1 MVMNGYRMCLGG
13 RNMVEFAASSERLII
28 GALIGF
34 AVLLFLIIKVKI
46 QPFIAIMASALIIG
60 LAVGMPFTMITD
72 TLAEGVGTTL
82 QTIAIL
88 IGLGSMFGAIL
99 QVSGGVEVI
108 ADTLL
113 NKFGEEKASWALGVT
128 GLIVGMPVFFESGL
142 LILIP
147 VAFGIARK
155 TQKSVFHYSIPL
167 LAGLAIG
174 HAFVPPTPG
183 PVLVA
188 EMLNVELSYVII
200 LGIIVGIP
208 AMIIAGPI
216 FGKFAGKK
224 FDCPV
229 PSSYLE
235 NEREAQEK
243 KREDVKP
250 PSFILIVCIILLPLF
265 LIILNTLSSI
275 IPFLAPAQPV
285 LEFLGTPVI
294 ALLLSTICGMY
305 FLGIRG
311 GFSVKDITSVMTNSL
326 HSCGNIILLIS
337 GGGMLRFILQ
347 NSGIGEVFGNF
358 VGGLPLPLVLVAFL
372 VAAVVRISVGS
383 ATVSMTMAA
392 GIMASMPAIAEL
404 SQIQLATITI
414 AVAAGATA
422 FSHVNDSGFWL
433 SKSLFEVDEKTNLKT
448 WTVME
453 TLVGLV
459 GIAGA
464 TIVWFI
470 VA

>member
-1 MVMNGYRMCLGG
+1 MT
-13 RNMVEFAASSERLII
+13 EFVASPERLII
-28 GALIGF
+28 GALLGF
-34 AVLLFLIIKVKI
+34 AVLLFLIIKLKI
-46 QPFIAIMASALIIG
+46 QPFIAIMSSALIIG
-60 LAVGMPFTMITD
+60 LVSGMPFSMITD
-72 TLAEGVGTTL
+72 TLAEGVGNTL

-108 ADTLL
+108 
-113 NKFGEEKASWALGVT
+113 T

-155 TQKSVFHYSIPL
+155 TNKSVFNYSIPL

-188 EMLNVELSYVII
+188 EMLGVELSYVII
-200 LGIIVGIP
+200 LGIVIGIP
-208 AMIIAGPI
+208 AMILAGPV
-216 FGKFAGKK
+216 FAGFIGKK
-224 FDCPV
+224 IHCPV

-235 NEREAQEK
+235 NEKEAEQK
-243 KREDVKP
+243 NTGKNP
-250 PSFILIVCIILLPLF
+250 NFWLIVCIILLPLF
-265 LIILNTLSSI
+265 LIILNTLSSV
-275 IPFLAPAQPV
+275 IPFMKPAQPV

-294 ALLLSTICGMY
+294 ALLLSTICAML
-305 FLGIRG
+305 FLGLPG
-311 GFSVKDITSVMTNSL
+311 GFSVKEITNIMTNSL
-326 HSCGNIILLIS
+326 HSCGNIILLIA

-347 NSGIGEVFGNF
+347 NSGIGELFGNF
-358 VGGLPLPLVLVAFL
+358 VGSLPLPMVLVAFL

-392 GIMASMPAIAEL
+392 GIIASMPMVSGF
-404 SQIQLATITI
+404 SQLQLATITI
-414 AVAAGATA
+414 AIAAGGTA

-448 WTVME
+448 WTAME
-453 TLVGLV
+453 TIV
-459 GIAGA
+459 GIVGVIGA
-464 TIVWFI
+464 TIVWF
-470 VA
+470 VVS

>member
-1 MVMNGYRMCLGG
+1 MS
-13 RNMVEFAASSERLII
+13 EFVASPERLII
-28 GALIGF
+28 GALLGF

-46 QPFIAIMASALIIG
+46 QPFIAIMSSALIIG
-60 LAVGMPFTMITD
+60 LAVGMPFDMITD
-72 TLAEGVGTTL
+72 TIAEGVGTTL

-113 NKFGEEKASWALGVT
+113 KVFGEKKAPWALGITGLIVGIT

-155 TQKSVFHYSIPL
+155 TKKSVFCYSIPL

-188 EMLNVELSYVII
+188 EMLNVELSYVIM
-200 LGIIVGIP
+200 LGIIIGIP
-208 AMIIAGPI
+208 AMILAGPV
-216 FGKFAGKK
+216 FGKFAGNK
-224 FDCPV
+224 FHCEV
-229 PSSYLE
+229 PTSYLE
-235 NEREAQEK
+235 NEKEAHEK
-243 KREDVKP
+243 ENGKRP
-250 PSFILIVCIILLPLF
+250 NFFLIVSIILLPLF
-265 LIILNTLSSI
+265 LIILNTLSSV
-275 IPFLAPAQPV
+275 IPFMKPVQPV

-294 ALLLSTICGMY
+294 ALLLSTICAML
-305 FLGIRG
+305 FLGLPG
-311 GFSVKDITSVMTNSL
+311 GFGITEITTVMTNSL

-358 VGGLPLPLVLVAFL
+358 VGSLPLPIVLVAFL

-392 GIMASMPAIAEL
+392 GIIASMPVVANL
-404 SQIQLATITI
+404 TQLQLATLTI
-414 AVAAGATA
+414 AIAAGGTA

-453 TLVGLV
+453 TIVGLV
-459 GIAGA
+459 GIVGA

-470 VA
+470 VS

>member
-1 MVMNGYRMCLGG
+1 MDT
-13 RNMVEFAASSERLII
+13 FSASPERLII
-28 GALIGF
+28 GALLGF
-34 AVLLFLIIKVKI
+34 AILLFLIIKLKV
-46 QPFIAIMASALIIG
+46 QPFVSIMLSALVIG
-60 LAVGMPFTMITD
+60 VAVGMPFSMITD
-72 TLAEGVGTTL
+72 TLSEGVGTTL

-108 ADTLL
+108 AQTLL
-113 NKFGEEKASWALGVT
+113 DKFGEKKAAWALGVT
-128 GLIVGMPVFFESGL
+128 GLMVGMPVFFESGL

-147 VAFGIARK
+147 IAFGIAKK
-155 TQKSVFHYSIPL
+155 TKRSIFHYAIPL

-174 HAFVPPTPG
+174 HAFIPPTPG

-200 LGIIVGIP
+200 LGIIIGIP
-208 AMIIAGPI
+208 AMILAGPL
-216 FGKFAGKK
+216 FGKFAGNKYN
-224 FDCPV
+224 FPV
-229 PSSYLE
+229 PSSF
-235 NEREAQEK
+235 EANDK
-243 KREDVKP
+243 K
-250 PSFILIVCIILLPLF
+250 IVEGKLPGFGTVVAIILLPLF

-275 IPFLAPAQPV
+275 VPFMQPLKPV
-285 LEFLGTPVI
+285 LTFLGTPVI
-294 ALLLSTICGMY
+294 ALLLSTIVAMVLLGMRHGY
-305 FLGIRG
+305 TREELTKI
-311 GFSVKDITSVMTNSL
+311 MTESL
-326 HSCGNIILLIS
+326 SSCGNIILLIA

-347 NSGIGEVFGNF
+347 NSGIGAVFGEL

-372 VAAVVRISVGS
+372 IAAVVRISVGS

-392 GIMASMPAIAEL
+392 GIMAAMPAVAGL
-404 SQIQLATITI
+404 SQLQLATITI

-448 WTVME
+448 WTIME
-453 TLVGLV
+453 TIIGLV

-470 VA
+470 VS

>member
-1 MVMNGYRMCLGG
+1 MEM
-13 RNMVEFAASSERLII
+13 FTASPERLII
-28 GALIGF
+28 GAALGF
-34 AVLLFLIIKVKI
+34 AVLLFLIIKAKI
-46 QPFIAIMASALIIG
+46 QPFIAIMSSALIIG
-60 LAVGMPFTMITD
+60 LVVGMPFGMITD

-113 NKFGEEKASWALGVT
+113 RVFGEKKAPWALGIT

-155 TQKSVFHYSIPL
+155 TKKSVFCYSIPL

-188 EMLNVELSYVII
+188 EMLNVELSYVIM
-200 LGIIVGIP
+200 LGIIIGIP
-208 AMIIAGPI
+208 AMILAGPV
-216 FGKFAGKK
+216 FGRFAGSR
-224 FDCPV
+224 FNCPV

-235 NEREAQEK
+235 NEKEGQEK
-243 KREDVKP
+243 NKGRTHNFWV
-250 PSFILIVCIILLPLF
+250 IVCIILLPLF

-275 IPFLAPAQPV
+275 VPFMKPVQPI
-285 LEFLGTPVI
+285 LEFIGTPVI
-294 ALLLSTICGMY
+294 ALLLSTICAML
-305 FLGIRG
+305 FLGLPA
-311 GFSVKDITSVMTNSL
+311 GFSVKEITNIMTNSL

-347 NSGIGEVFGNF
+347 NSGIGELFGNF
-358 VGGLPLPLVLVAFL
+358 VGALPLPMVLVAFL

-392 GIMASMPAIAEL
+392 GIIASMPMVADL
-404 SQIQLATITI
+404 SQLQLATLTI
-414 AVAAGATA
+414 AIASGGTA

-433 SKSLFEVDEKTNLKT
+433 SKSLFEVDEKTNFKT

-459 GIAGA
+459 GIVGA
-464 TIVWFI
+464 TIVWF
-470 VA
+470 VVS

>member
-1 MVMNGYRMCLGG
+1 MDV
-13 RNMVEFAASSERLII
+13 FTASPERLII
-28 GALIGF
+28 GAALGF

-46 QPFIAIMASALIIG
+46 QPFIAIMSSALIIG
-60 LAVGMPFTMITD
+60 LVAGMPFSMITD

-113 NKFGEEKASWALGVT
+113 RVFGEKKAPWALGIT

-155 TQKSVFHYSIPL
+155 TKKSVFCYSIPL

-200 LGIIVGIP
+200 LGIIIGIP
-208 AMIIAGPI
+208 AMILAGPV
-216 FGKFAGKK
+216 FGRFAGNK
-224 FDCPV
+224 FNCPV

-235 NEREAQEK
+235 NEKEGQEK
-243 KREDVKP
+243 SDGKTP
-250 PSFILIVCIILLPLF
+250 NFWLIVCIILLPLF

-275 IPFLAPAQPV
+275 IPFMKPVQPI

-294 ALLLSTICGMY
+294 ALLLSTICAML
-305 FLGIRG
+305 FLGLPA
-311 GFSVKDITSVMTNSL
+311 GFNIKEITTVMTNSL

-337 GGGMLRFILQ
+337 GGGMLRFMLQ
-347 NSGIGEVFGNF
+347 NSGIGELFGNF
-358 VGGLPLPLVLVAFL
+358 VGGLPLPMVLVAFL
-372 VAAVVRISVGS
+372 
-383 ATVSMTMAA
+383 VSMTMAA
-392 GIMASMPAIAEL
+392 GIIASMPMIADL
-404 SQIQLATITI
+404 SQIQLATLTI
-414 AVAAGATA
+414 AIASGGTA

-464 TIVWFI
+464 TIVWL
-470 VA
+470 VVS

>member
-1 MVMNGYRMCLGG
+1 MEM
-13 RNMVEFAASSERLII
+13 FTASPERLII
-28 GALIGF
+28 GAALGF
-34 AVLLFLIIKVKI
+34 AVLLFLIIKAKI
-46 QPFIAIMASALIIG
+46 QPFIAIMSSALIIG
-60 LAVGMPFTMITD
+60 LVVGMPFGMITD

-113 NKFGEEKASWALGVT
+113 RVFGEKKAPWALGIT

-155 TQKSVFHYSIPL
+155 TKKSVFCYSIPL

-188 EMLNVELSYVII
+188 EMLNVELSYVIM
-200 LGIIVGIP
+200 LGIIIGIP
-208 AMIIAGPI
+208 AMILAGPV
-216 FGKFAGKK
+216 FGKFAGSR
-224 FDCPV
+224 FNCPV

-235 NEREAQEK
+235 NEKEGQEK
-243 KREDVKP
+243 NKGRTPNFWV
-250 PSFILIVCIILLPLF
+250 IVCIILLPLF

-275 IPFLAPAQPV
+275 VPFMEPVQPI

-294 ALLLSTICGMY
+294 ALLLSTICAML
-305 FLGIRG
+305 FLGLPA
-311 GFSVKDITSVMTNSL
+311 GFSVKEITNIMTNSL

-347 NSGIGEVFGNF
+347 NSGIGELFGNF
-358 VGGLPLPLVLVAFL
+358 VGALPLPMVLVVFL

-392 GIMASMPAIAEL
+392 GIIASMPMVADL
-404 SQIQLATITI
+404 TQLQLATLTI
-414 AVAAGATA
+414 AIASGGTA

-433 SKSLFEVDEKTNLKT
+433 SKSLFEVDEKTNFKT

-459 GIAGA
+459 GIVGA
-464 TIVWFI
+464 TIVWF
-470 VA
+470 VVS

>member
-1 MVMNGYRMCLGG
+1 MEM
-13 RNMVEFAASSERLII
+13 FTASPERLII
-28 GALIGF
+28 GAALGF
-34 AVLLFLIIKVKI
+34 AVLLFLIIKAKI
-46 QPFIAIMASALIIG
+46 QPFIAIMSSALIIG
-60 LAVGMPFTMITD
+60 LVVGMPFGMITD

-113 NKFGEEKASWALGVT
+113 RVFGEKKAPWALGIT

-155 TQKSVFHYSIPL
+155 TKKSVFCYSIPL

-188 EMLNVELSYVII
+188 EMLNVELSYVIM
-200 LGIIVGIP
+200 LGIIIGIP
-208 AMIIAGPI
+208 AMILAGPV
-216 FGKFAGKK
+216 FGRFAGSR
-224 FDCPV
+224 FNCPV

-235 NEREAQEK
+235 NEKEGQEK
-243 KREDVKP
+243 NKGRTPNFWV
-250 PSFILIVCIILLPLF
+250 IVCIILLPLF

-275 IPFLAPAQPV
+275 VPFMKPVQPI

-294 ALLLSTICGMY
+294 ALLLSTICAML
-305 FLGIRG
+305 FLGLPA
-311 GFSVKDITSVMTNSL
+311 GFSVKEITNIMTNSL

-347 NSGIGEVFGNF
+347 NSGIGELFGNF
-358 VGGLPLPLVLVAFL
+358 VGALPLPMVLVAFL

-392 GIMASMPAIAEL
+392 GIIASMPMVADL
-404 SQIQLATITI
+404 SQLQLATLTI
-414 AVAAGATA
+414 AIASGGTA

-433 SKSLFEVDEKTNLKT
+433 SKSLFEVDEKTNFKT

-459 GIAGA
+459 GIVGA
-464 TIVWFI
+464 TIVWF
-470 VA
+470 VVS

>member
-1 MVMNGYRMCLGG
+1 MEM
-13 RNMVEFAASSERLII
+13 FTASPERLII
-28 GALIGF
+28 GAALGF
-34 AVLLFLIIKVKI
+34 AVLLFLIIKAKI
-46 QPFIAIMASALIIG
+46 QPFIAIMSSALIIG
-60 LAVGMPFTMITD
+60 LVVGMPFGMITD

-113 NKFGEEKASWALGVT
+113 RVFGEKKAPWALGIT

-155 TQKSVFHYSIPL
+155 TKKSVFCYSIPL

-188 EMLNVELSYVII
+188 EMLNVELSYVIM
-200 LGIIVGIP
+200 LGIIIGIP
-208 AMIIAGPI
+208 AMILAGPV
-216 FGKFAGKK
+216 FGKFAGSR
-224 FDCPV
+224 FNCPV

-235 NEREAQEK
+235 NEKEGQEK
-243 KREDVKP
+243 NKGRTPNFWV
-250 PSFILIVCIILLPLF
+250 IVCIILLPLF

-275 IPFLAPAQPV
+275 VPFMKPVQPI

-294 ALLLSTICGMY
+294 ALLLSTICAML
-305 FLGIRG
+305 FLGLPA
-311 GFSVKDITSVMTNSL
+311 GFSVKEITNIMTNSL

-347 NSGIGEVFGNF
+347 NSGIGELFGNF
-358 VGGLPLPLVLVAFL
+358 VGALPLPMVLVAFL
-372 VAAVVRISVGS
+372 VAAV
-383 ATVSMTMAA
+383 A
-392 GIMASMPAIAEL
+392 
-404 SQIQLATITI
+404 Q
-414 AVAAGATA
+414 
-422 FSHVNDSGFWL
+422 
-433 SKSLFEVDEKTNLKT
+433 
-448 WTVME
+448 
-453 TLVGLV
+453 
-459 GIAGA
+459 
-464 TIVWFI
+464 
-470 VA
+470 

>member
-1 MVMNGYRMCLGG
+1 MENFV
-13 RNMVEFAASSERLII
+13 ASPERLII
-28 GALIGF
+28 GALLGF
-34 AVLLFLIIKVKI
+34 AVLLFMIIKLKV
-46 QPFIAIMASALIIG
+46 QPFLSIMLSALIIG
-60 LAVGMPFTMITD
+60 LVVGMPFTMITD
-72 TLAEGVGTTL
+72 TLSEGVGTTL
-82 QTIAIL
+82 QTIAVL

-108 ADTLL
+108 AQTLL
-113 NKFGEEKASWALGVT
+113 DKFGEKKAAWALGVT

-147 VAFGIARK
+147 IAFGIAKK
-155 TQKSVFHYSIPL
+155 TNRSIFHYAIPL

-174 HAFVPPTPG
+174 HAFIPPTPG

-200 LGIIVGIP
+200 LGIIIGIP
-208 AMIIAGPI
+208 AMILAGPM
-216 FGKFAGKK
+216 FGKFAGDRYN
-224 FDCPV
+224 FPV
-229 PSSYLE
+229 PSSFE
-235 NEREAQEK
+235 QNEK
-243 KREDVKP
+243 KMVEGKL
-250 PSFILIVCIILLPLF
+250 PSFGTVVAIILLPLF
-265 LIILNTLSSI
+265 LIILNTLSSV
-275 IPFLAPAQPV
+275 IPFMKPLNPV
-285 LEFLGTPVI
+285 LTFLGTPVI
-294 ALLLSTICGMY
+294 ALLLSTITAMVLLGMRHGY
-305 FLGIRG
+305 TREELTKI
-311 GFSVKDITSVMTNSL
+311 MTESL
-326 HSCGNIILLIS
+326 SSAGNIILLIA

-347 NSGIGEVFGNF
+347 NSGIGEAFGNF

-372 VAAVVRISVGS
+372 IAAVVRISVGS

-392 GIMASMPAIAEL
+392 GIMASMPAIADL

-453 TLVGLV
+453 TIIGIVGV
-459 GIAGA
+459 IGA
-464 TIVWFI
+464 TIIWFI
-470 VA
+470 VQ

>member
-1 MVMNGYRMCLGG
+1 MEM
-13 RNMVEFAASSERLII
+13 FTASPERLII
-28 GALIGF
+28 GAALGF
-34 AVLLFLIIKVKI
+34 AVLLFLIIKAKI
-46 QPFIAIMASALIIG
+46 QPFIAIMSSALIIG
-60 LAVGMPFTMITD
+60 LVVGMPFGMITD

-113 NKFGEEKASWALGVT
+113 RVFGEKKAPWALGIT

-155 TQKSVFHYSIPL
+155 TKKSVFCYSIPL

-188 EMLNVELSYVII
+188 EMLNVELSYVIM
-200 LGIIVGIP
+200 LGIIIGIP
-208 AMIIAGPI
+208 AMILAGPV
-216 FGKFAGKK
+216 FGRFAGSR
-224 FDCPV
+224 FNCPV

-235 NEREAQEK
+235 NEKEGQEK
-243 KREDVKP
+243 NKGRTPNFWV
-250 PSFILIVCIILLPLF
+250 IVCIILLPLF

-275 IPFLAPAQPV
+275 VPFMKPVQPI
-285 LEFLGTPVI
+285 LEFIGTPVI
-294 ALLLSTICGMY
+294 ALLLSTICAML
-305 FLGIRG
+305 FLGLPA
-311 GFSVKDITSVMTNSL
+311 GFSVKEITNIMTNSL

-347 NSGIGEVFGNF
+347 NSGIGELFGNF
-358 VGGLPLPLVLVAFL
+358 VGALPLPMVLVAFL

-392 GIMASMPAIAEL
+392 GIIASMPMVADL
-404 SQIQLATITI
+404 SQLQLATLTI
-414 AVAAGATA
+414 AIASGGTA

-433 SKSLFEVDEKTNLKT
+433 SKSLFEVDEKTNFKT

-459 GIAGA
+459 GIVGA
-464 TIVWFI
+464 TIVWF
-470 VA
+470 VVS

>member
-1 MVMNGYRMCLGG
+1 MSD
-13 RNMVEFAASSERLII
+13 FTASPERLVI
-28 GALIGF
+28 GALLGF
-34 AVLLFLIIKVKI
+34 AVLLFLIIKIKI
-46 QPFIAIMASALIIG
+46 QPFIAIMSSALIIG
-60 LAVGMPFTMITD
+60 LVVGMPFSTITD
-72 TLAEGVGTTL
+72 TLSEGVGTTL

-113 NKFGEEKASWALGVT
+113 KVFGEKKAPWALGIT

-155 TQKSVFHYSIPL
+155 TQKSVFCYSIPL

-174 HAFVPPTPG
+174 HAFIPPTPG

-200 LGIIVGIP
+200 LGIIIGVP
-208 AMIIAGPI
+208 AMILAGPV
-216 FGKFAGKK
+216 FGKYAGKK
-224 FDCPV
+224 FNCPV

-235 NEREAQEK
+235 NEKEAQKNKSGK
-243 KREDVKP
+243 KP
-250 PSFILIVCIILLPLF
+250 NFWLIVSIILLPLF
-265 LIILNTLSSI
+265 LIILNTLSSVVS
-275 IPFLAPAQPV
+275 FMKPAQTL

-294 ALLLSTICGMY
+294 ALLLSTICAML
-305 FLGIRG
+305 FLGLPG
-311 GFSVKDITSVMTNSL
+311 GFSIKDITNVMTNSL
-326 HSCGNIILLIS
+326 HSCGNIILLIA

-347 NSGIGEVFGNF
+347 NSGIGELFGNF
-358 VGGLPLPLVLVAFL
+358 VGGLPLPMVLVAFL

-392 GIMASMPAIAEL
+392 GIIASMPVVADL
-404 SQIQLATITI
+404 SQLQLATLTI
-414 AVAAGATA
+414 AIAAGGTA

-453 TLVGLV
+453 TIV
-459 GIAGA
+459 GIVGIIGA
-464 TIVWFI
+464 TIIWFI
-470 VA
+470 VS

>member
-1 MVMNGYRMCLGG
+1 M
-13 RNMVEFAASSERLII
+13 EFTASPERLII
-28 GALIGF
+28 GALLGF

-46 QPFIAIMASALIIG
+46 QPFIAIMTSALLIG
-60 LAVGMPFTMITD
+60 LAVGMPFEMITD

-82 QTIAIL
+82 ETIAIL

-113 NKFGEEKASWALGVT
+113 DKFGEDKAPWALGVT

-155 TQKSVFHYSIPL
+155 TKRSVFYYSIPL

-174 HAFVPPTPG
+174 HALIPPTPG

-188 EMLNVELSYVII
+188 EMLQVELSYVIMMGLVI
-200 LGIIVGIP
+200 GVP
-208 AMIIAGPI
+208 AMIIAGPV
-216 FGKFAGKK
+216 FGRIAGRK

-235 NEREAQEK
+235 NEKSAAERTTESG
-243 KREDVKP
+243 KRPNFLLV
-250 PSFILIVCIILLPLF
+250 VGIILLPLF
-265 LIILNTLSSI
+265 LIILNTISSV
-275 IPFLAPAQPV
+275 IPFMRGVQPI

-311 GFSVKDITSVMTNSL
+311 GFSIKDITAVMTNSL

-347 NSGIGEVFGNF
+347 NSGIGEVFGDF

-392 GIMASMPAIAEL
+392 GIMASMPAIAGL
-404 SQIQLATITI
+404 SQLQLAAITI
-414 AVAAGATA
+414 AVASGATA

-464 TIVWFI
+464 TIVWF
-470 VA
+470 VVS

>member
-1 MVMNGYRMCLGG
+1 MEM
-13 RNMVEFAASSERLII
+13 FTASPERLII
-28 GALIGF
+28 GAALGF
-34 AVLLFLIIKVKI
+34 AVLLFLIIKAKI
-46 QPFIAIMASALIIG
+46 QPFIAIMSSALIIG
-60 LAVGMPFTMITD
+60 LVVGMPFGMITD

-82 QTIAIL
+82 QTISIL

-113 NKFGEEKASWALGVT
+113 RVFGEKKAPWALGIT

-155 TQKSVFHYSIPL
+155 TKKSVFCYSIPL

-188 EMLNVELSYVII
+188 EMLNVELSYVIM
-200 LGIIVGIP
+200 LGIIIGIP
-208 AMIIAGPI
+208 AMILAGPV
-216 FGKFAGKK
+216 FGRFAGSR
-224 FDCPV
+224 FNCPV

-235 NEREAQEK
+235 NEKEGQEK
-243 KREDVKP
+243 NKGRTPDFWV
-250 PSFILIVCIILLPLF
+250 IVCIILLPLF

-275 IPFLAPAQPV
+275 LPFMKPVQPI

-294 ALLLSTICGMY
+294 ALLLSTICAML
-305 FLGIRG
+305 FLGLPA
-311 GFSVKDITSVMTNSL
+311 GFSVKEITNVMTNSL

-347 NSGIGEVFGNF
+347 NSGIGELFGNF
-358 VGGLPLPLVLVAFL
+358 VGALPLPMVLVAFL

-392 GIMASMPAIAEL
+392 GIIASMPMVADL

-414 AVAAGATA
+414 AIASGGTA

-433 SKSLFEVDEKTNLKT
+433 SKSLFEVDEKTNFKT
-448 WTVME
+448 WTAME
-453 TLVGLV
+453 TIVGLV
-459 GIAGA
+459 GIVGA
-464 TIVWFI
+464 TIVWF
-470 VA
+470 VVS

>member
-1 MVMNGYRMCLGG
+1 MEM
-13 RNMVEFAASSERLII
+13 FTASPERLII
-28 GALIGF
+28 GAALGF
-34 AVLLFLIIKVKI
+34 AVLLFLIIKARI
-46 QPFIAIMASALIIG
+46 QPFIAIMSSALIIG
-60 LAVGMPFTMITD
+60 LVVGMPFGMITD

-113 NKFGEEKASWALGVT
+113 RVFGEKKAPWALGIT

-155 TQKSVFHYSIPL
+155 TKKSVFCYSIPL

-188 EMLNVELSYVII
+188 EMLNVELSYVIM
-200 LGIIVGIP
+200 LGIIIGIP
-208 AMIIAGPI
+208 AMILAGPV
-216 FGKFAGKK
+216 FGKFAGSR
-224 FDCPV
+224 FNCPV

-235 NEREAQEK
+235 NEKEGQEK
-243 KREDVKP
+243 NKGRTPNFWV
-250 PSFILIVCIILLPLF
+250 IVCIILLPLF

-275 IPFLAPAQPV
+275 VLFMEPVQPI

-294 ALLLSTICGMY
+294 ALLLSTICAML
-305 FLGIRG
+305 FLGLPA
-311 GFSVKDITSVMTNSL
+311 GFSVKEITNIMTNSL

-347 NSGIGEVFGNF
+347 NSGIGELFGNF
-358 VGGLPLPLVLVAFL
+358 VGALPLPMVLVAFL

-392 GIMASMPAIAEL
+392 GIIASMPMVADL
-404 SQIQLATITI
+404 TQLQLATLTI
-414 AVAAGATA
+414 AIASGGTA

-433 SKSLFEVDEKTNLKT
+433 SKSLFEVDEKTNFKT

-459 GIAGA
+459 GIVGA
-464 TIVWFI
+464 TIVWF
-470 VA
+470 VVS

>member
-1 MVMNGYRMCLGG
+1 MT
-13 RNMVEFAASSERLII
+13 EFTASPERLII
-28 GALIGF
+28 GALLGF
-34 AVLLFLIIKVKI
+34 AILLFFIIKLKI
-46 QPFIAIMASALIIG
+46 QPFIAIMSSALIIG
-60 LAVGMPFTMITD
+60 LVAGMPFTMITD
-72 TLAEGVGTTL
+72 TLAEGVGNTL

-113 NKFGEEKASWALGVT
+113 KVFGEKKAPWALGIT

-155 TQKSVFHYSIPL
+155 TNKSVFNYSIPL

-183 PVLVA
+183 PVFA
-188 EMLNVELSYVII
+188 RFIGEK
-200 LGIIVGIP
+200 
-208 AMIIAGPI
+208 I
-216 FGKFAGKK
+216 F
-224 FDCPV
+224 CPV
-229 PSSYLE
+229 PNSFLE
-235 NEREAQEK
+235 NEKEAEQK
-243 KREDVKP
+243 NTGKRPD
-250 PSFILIVCIILLPLF
+250 FWLIVCIILLPLF
-265 LIILNTLSSI
+265 LIILNTLSSV
-275 IPFLAPAQPV
+275 IPFMKPAQPI

-294 ALLLSTICGMY
+294 ALLLSTICAML
-305 FLGIRG
+305 FLGLPG
-311 GFSVKDITSVMTNSL
+311 GFSVKEITNIMTNSL

-347 NSGIGEVFGNF
+347 NSGIGELFGNF
-358 VGGLPLPLVLVAFL
+358 VGSLPLPMVLVAFL

-392 GIMASMPAIAEL
+392 GIIASMPMVTGF
-404 SQIQLATITI
+404 SQLQLATITI
-414 AVAAGATA
+414 AIAAGGTA

-448 WTVME
+448 WTAME
-453 TLVGLV
+453 TIVGLV
-459 GIAGA
+459 GVAGA

-470 VA
+470 VS

>member
-1 MVMNGYRMCLGG
+1 MENFV
-13 RNMVEFAASSERLII
+13 ASPERLIF
-28 GALIGF
+28 GALLGF
-34 AVLLFLIIKVKI
+34 AVLLFMIIKLKV
-46 QPFIAIMASALIIG
+46 QPFLSIMLSALIIG

-72 TLAEGVGTTL
+72 TLSEGVGTTL
-82 QTIAIL
+82 QTIAVL

-108 ADTLL
+108 AQTLL
-113 NKFGEEKASWALGVT
+113 DRFGEKKAAWALGVT

-147 VAFGIARK
+147 IAFGIAKK
-155 TQKSVFHYSIPL
+155 TNRSIFHYAIPL

-174 HAFVPPTPG
+174 HAFIPPTPG

-188 EMLNVELSYVII
+188 EMLNVELSYVIL
-200 LGIIVGIP
+200 LGIIIGIP
-208 AMIIAGPI
+208 AMILAGPV
-216 FGKFAGKK
+216 FGKFAGDRYH
-224 FDCPV
+224 FPV
-229 PSSYLE
+229 PSSFTR
-235 NEREAQEK
+235 NEK
-243 KREDVKP
+243 KMAEGKL
-250 PSFILIVCIILLPLF
+250 PSFGTVVAIILLPLF
-265 LIILNTLSSI
+265 LIILNTLSSV
-275 IPFLAPAQPV
+275 IPFMRPLKPV
-285 LEFLGTPVI
+285 LTFLGTPMI
-294 ALLLSTICGMY
+294 ALLLSTITAMVL
-305 FLGIRG
+305 LGIRHG
-311 GFSVKDITSVMTNSL
+311 YTREELTKIMTESL
-326 HSCGNIILLIS
+326 SSAGNILLLIA

-347 NSGIGEVFGNF
+347 NSGIGEAFGNF
-358 VGGLPLPLVLVAFL
+358 AGALPLPLVLVAFL
-372 VAAVVRISVGS
+372 IAAAVRISVGS

-392 GIMASMPAIAEL
+392 GIMASMPAVGDL

-453 TLVGLV
+453 TIIGIV
-459 GIAGA
+459 GIIGA

-470 VA
+470 VR

>member
-1 MVMNGYRMCLGG
+1 MSALHLDLGG
-13 RNMVEFAASSERLII
+13 YDMEMFTASPERLII
-28 GALIGF
+28 GAALGF
-34 AVLLFLIIKVKI
+34 AVLLFLIIKAKI
-46 QPFIAIMASALIIG
+46 QPFIAIMSSALIIG
-60 LAVGMPFTMITD
+60 LVVGMPFGMITD

-113 NKFGEEKASWALGVT
+113 RVFGEKKAPWALGIT

-155 TQKSVFHYSIPL
+155 TKKSVFCYSIPL

-188 EMLNVELSYVII
+188 EMLNVELSYVIM
-200 LGIIVGIP
+200 LGIIIGIP
-208 AMIIAGPI
+208 AMILAGPV
-216 FGKFAGKK
+216 FGKFAGSR
-224 FDCPV
+224 FNCPV

-235 NEREAQEK
+235 NEKEGQEK
-243 KREDVKP
+243 NKGRTPNFWV
-250 PSFILIVCIILLPLF
+250 IVCIILLPLF

-275 IPFLAPAQPV
+275 VPFMEPVQPI

-294 ALLLSTICGMY
+294 ALLLSTICAML
-305 FLGIRG
+305 FLGLPA
-311 GFSVKDITSVMTNSL
+311 GFSVKEITNIMTNSL

-347 NSGIGEVFGNF
+347 NSGIGELFGNF
-358 VGGLPLPLVLVAFL
+358 VGALPLPMVLVAFL

-392 GIMASMPAIAEL
+392 GIIASMPMVADL
-404 SQIQLATITI
+404 TQLQLATLTI
-414 AVAAGATA
+414 AIASGGTA

-433 SKSLFEVDEKTNLKT
+433 SKSLFEVDEKTNFKT

-459 GIAGA
+459 GIVGA
-464 TIVWFI
+464 TIVWF
-470 VA
+470 VVS

>member
-1 MVMNGYRMCLGG
+1 MSD
-13 RNMVEFAASSERLII
+13 FTASPERLII
-28 GALIGF
+28 GALLGF

-46 QPFIAIMASALIIG
+46 QPFIAIMSSALIIA
-60 LAVGMPFTMITD
+60 LVAGMPFSMITD

-113 NKFGEEKASWALGVT
+113 KVFGEKKAPWALGIT

-155 TQKSVFHYSIPL
+155 TKKSVFCYSIPL

-188 EMLNVELSYVII
+188 EMLNVELSYVIM
-200 LGIIVGIP
+200 LGIIIGIP
-208 AMIIAGPI
+208 AMILAGPV
-216 FGKFAGKK
+216 FGRYAGKK
-224 FDCPV
+224 FNCPV

-235 NEREAQEK
+235 NEKEAQQK
-243 KREDVKP
+243 NTGKRP
-250 PSFILIVCIILLPLF
+250 NFCLIVCIILLPLF

-275 IPFLAPAQPV
+275 IPFMKPAQPV

-294 ALLLSTICGMY
+294 ALLLSTICAML
-305 FLGIRG
+305 FLGLPG
-311 GFSVKDITSVMTNSL
+311 GFSIVEITNVMTNSL

-337 GGGMLRFILQ
+337 GGGMLRFIL
-347 NSGIGEVFGNF
+347 NYS
-358 VGGLPLPLVLVAFL
+358 
-372 VAAVVRISVGS
+372 
-383 ATVSMTMAA
+383 
-392 GIMASMPAIAEL
+392 
-404 SQIQLATITI
+404 
-414 AVAAGATA
+414 
-422 FSHVNDSGFWL
+422 
-433 SKSLFEVDEKTNLKT
+433 
-448 WTVME
+448 
-453 TLVGLV
+453 
-459 GIAGA
+459 
-464 TIVWFI
+464 
-470 VA
+470 

>member
-1 MVMNGYRMCLGG
+1 MEM
-13 RNMVEFAASSERLII
+13 FTASPERLII
-28 GALIGF
+28 GAALGF
-34 AVLLFLIIKVKI
+34 AVLLFLIIKAKI
-46 QPFIAIMASALIIG
+46 QPFIAIMSSALIIG
-60 LAVGMPFTMITD
+60 LVVGMPFGMITD

-113 NKFGEEKASWALGVT
+113 RVFGEKKAPWALGIT

-155 TQKSVFHYSIPL
+155 TKKSVFCYSIPL

-188 EMLNVELSYVII
+188 EMLNVELSYVIM
-200 LGIIVGIP
+200 LGIIIGIP
-208 AMIIAGPI
+208 AMILAGPV
-216 FGKFAGKK
+216 FGRFAGSR
-224 FDCPV
+224 FNCPV

-235 NEREAQEK
+235 NEKEGQEK
-243 KREDVKP
+243 NKGRTPNFWV
-250 PSFILIVCIILLPLF
+250 IVCIILLPLF

-275 IPFLAPAQPV
+275 VPFMEPVQPI

-294 ALLLSTICGMY
+294 ALLLSTICAML
-305 FLGIRG
+305 FLGLPA
-311 GFSVKDITSVMTNSL
+311 GFSVKEITNVMTNSL

-347 NSGIGEVFGNF
+347 NSGIGELFGNF
-358 VGGLPLPLVLVAFL
+358 VGALPLPMVLVAFL

-392 GIMASMPAIAEL
+392 GIIASMPMVADL
-404 SQIQLATITI
+404 SQLQLATLTI
-414 AVAAGATA
+414 AIASGGTA

-433 SKSLFEVDEKTNLKT
+433 SKSLFEVDEKTNFKT
-448 WTVME
+448 WTAME
-453 TLVGLV
+453 TIVGLV
-459 GIAGA
+459 GIVGA
-464 TIVWFI
+464 TIVWF
-470 VA
+470 VVS

>member
-1 MVMNGYRMCLGG
+1 MEM
-13 RNMVEFAASSERLII
+13 FTASPERLII
-28 GALIGF
+28 GAALGF
-34 AVLLFLIIKVKI
+34 AVLLLLIIKAKI
-46 QPFIAIMASALIIG
+46 QPFIAIMSSALIIG
-60 LAVGMPFTMITD
+60 LVVGMPFGMITD

-113 NKFGEEKASWALGVT
+113 RVFGEKKAPWALGIT

-155 TQKSVFHYSIPL
+155 TKKSVFCYSIPL

-188 EMLNVELSYVII
+188 EMLNVELSYVIM
-200 LGIIVGIP
+200 LGIIIGIP
-208 AMIIAGPI
+208 AMILAGPV
-216 FGKFAGKK
+216 FGRLAGSKFN
-224 FDCPV
+224 CPV

-235 NEREAQEK
+235 NEKEGQEK
-243 KREDVKP
+243 NKGRTPNFWV
-250 PSFILIVCIILLPLF
+250 IVCIILLPLF

-275 IPFLAPAQPV
+275 VPFMKPVQPI

-294 ALLLSTICGMY
+294 ALLLSTICAML
-305 FLGIRG
+305 FLGLLA
-311 GFSVKDITSVMTNSL
+311 GFSVKEITNIMTNSL

-347 NSGIGEVFGNF
+347 NSGIGELFGNF
-358 VGGLPLPLVLVAFL
+358 VGALPLPMVLVAFL

-392 GIMASMPAIAEL
+392 GIIASMPMVADL
-404 SQIQLATITI
+404 SQLQLATLTI
-414 AVAAGATA
+414 AIASGGTA

-433 SKSLFEVDEKTNLKT
+433 SKSLFEVDEKTNFKT

-453 TLVGLV
+453 TIVGLV
-459 GIAGA
+459 GIVGA
-464 TIVWFI
+464 TIVWF
-470 VA
+470 VVS

>member
-1 MVMNGYRMCLGG
+1 MEM
-13 RNMVEFAASSERLII
+13 FTASPERLII
-28 GALIGF
+28 GAALGF
-34 AVLLFLIIKVKI
+34 TVLLFLIIKAKI
-46 QPFIAIMASALIIG
+46 QPFIAIMSSALIIG
-60 LAVGMPFTMITD
+60 LVVGMPFGMITD

-113 NKFGEEKASWALGVT
+113 RVFGEKKAPWALGIT

-155 TQKSVFHYSIPL
+155 TKKSVFCYSIPL

-188 EMLNVELSYVII
+188 EMLNVELSYVIM
-200 LGIIVGIP
+200 LGIIIGIP
-208 AMIIAGPI
+208 AMILAGPV
-216 FGKFAGKK
+216 FGRFAGSR
-224 FDCPV
+224 FNCPV

-235 NEREAQEK
+235 NEKEGQEK
-243 KREDVKP
+243 NKGRTPNFWV
-250 PSFILIVCIILLPLF
+250 IVCIILLPLF

-275 IPFLAPAQPV
+275 VPFMKPVQPI

-294 ALLLSTICGMY
+294 ALLLSTICAML
-305 FLGIRG
+305 FLGLPA
-311 GFSVKDITSVMTNSL
+311 GFSVKEITNIMTNSL

-347 NSGIGEVFGNF
+347 NSGIGELFGNF
-358 VGGLPLPLVLVAFL
+358 VGALPLPMVLVAFL

-392 GIMASMPAIAEL
+392 GIIASMPMVADL
-404 SQIQLATITI
+404 TQLQLATLTI
-414 AVAAGATA
+414 AIASGGTA

-433 SKSLFEVDEKTNLKT
+433 SKSLFEVDEKTNFKT

-459 GIAGA
+459 GIVGA
-464 TIVWFI
+464 TIVWF
-470 VA
+470 VVS